1 MMQFEKQLANTDLN
15 TYKTKGIKGQITTQ
29 VFKQIY
35 QNLNYKTSEAVKR
48 INRGSLKES
57 TLKNYIDTARSYM
70 FRNIK
75 SNNPANY
82 SSLYKVLDT
91 LKEEGVKVLE
101 VPSHLQYQP
110 RMPKQNKKVNK
121 TKSLI
126 NKLSS
131 NPISSITISPDKF
144 CIVSNGH
151 VVKDYLTKQECLAYA
166 EALEDTGKGLSSF
179 EIKGIKFTD

>member
-15 TYKTKGIKGQITTQ
+15 TYKTRGIKGQISTQ

-57 TLKNYIDTARSYM
+57 TLKNYIDTARSYL
-70 FRNIK
+70 FRNIR

-82 SSLYKVLDT
+82 TSLYKVLDT
-91 LKEEGVKVLE
+91 LKEEGVKILE

-110 RMPKQNKKVNK
+110 RIPKQSKKAK
-121 TKSLI
+121 TLI

-151 VVKDYLTKQECLAYA
+151 VVKDYLTKQECLAYT